1 MIIGVCGFSWSGSGA
16 VLDYL
21 MEYDHIQIYNRELT
35 IAFFPDGLSDLDFQL
50 NENCS
55 KFLSSTVAIP
65 RFEKMV
71 NRVLQRATDGKIK
84 ELTARY
90 LESLTQAQWIGAG
103 QGQLVRHNQWFY
115 WHIGNRLLHRV
126 YRKLPPHLCKRFKL
140 YPLTNMRLSIK
151 PDDFLQK
158 TQIYTNEI
166 LKLLGLEPDG
176 IVVLNQPFPANNPSR
191 CLRYFRNSKAIVVD
205 RDPRD
210 IYVFLRETFY
220 GNSYSVPVDDVHAFI
235 AYYKSL
241 HAEIETLKTSENI
254 LYIRFEDLIY
264 EYTRTTDQI
273 NQFLGLPK
281 NENARKYFVPEA
293 SMINTRVFEKTQK
306 CYEEVRTI
314 ERELPEYLYD
324 FDSYEYKPSV
334 QLSFDDNPLTKNM
347 VKK

>member
-35 IAFFPDGLSDLDFQL
+35 ITFFPDGLSDLDFQL
-50 NENCS
+50 NENCA

-71 NRVLQRATDGKIK
+71 NRVLKRATDGKIK
-84 ELTARY
+84 ELTAHY

-103 QGQLVRHNQWFY
+103 QGQLVLHNQWIY
-115 WHIGNRLLHRV
+115 WHVGNRLLHCV
-126 YRKLPPHLCKRFKL
+126 YRKIPPYLCKRLKL
-140 YPLTNMRLSIK
+140 YPLTHMRMSIK

-158 TQIYTNEI
+158 TQIYTDMI
-166 LKLLGLEPDG
+166 LKSLGLEPDG
-176 IVVLNQPFPANNPSR
+176 IVVLNQAFPANNPTR
-191 CLRYFRNSKAIVVD
+191 TMRYFRNSKAIVVD

-210 IYVFLRETFY
+210 IYIFLRETFY
-220 GNSYSVPVDDVHAFI
+220 GNSYSVPVDDVHTFI
-235 AYYKSL
+235 EYYKSM
-241 HAEIETLKTSENI
+241 HTDIKTLNSNGNI

-264 EYTRTTDQI
+264 EYSRTTAQI
-273 NQFLGLPK
+273 NHFLGLP
-281 NENARKYFVPEA
+281 ENRNIRKYFVPEA
-293 SMINTRVFEKTQK
+293 SMINTRVFEKTK
-306 CYEEVRTI
+306 KYNEEVREI

-324 FDSYEYKPSV
+324 FDSYEYNPNV
-334 QLSFDDNPLTKNM
+334 QVGFDDNPLTKNM